1 MGTRSLIAVV
11 HGDNYKTVYCHW
23 DGYLSHNGRILQEH
37 YGPDK
42 SPKANHLVALGNISS
57 LGTEIGEKHPFS
69 QFDTD
74 MPAKEFEEKYGNMTT
89 FYGRDR
95 DEEGQEFITHTSK
108 ESLIEHFNEK
118 SDVGIDH
125 YSQRALARIWR
136 AERFSWWLTTL
147 MHRFPDSAGFGQ
159 KMQEAEL
166 DYLVHSQALSTSLAE
181 NYVGLPLNFAA

>member
-37 YGPDK
+37 YN
-42 SPKANHLVALGNISS
+42 SSKANHLVALGNISS

-95 DEEGQEFITHTSK
+95 EEEGQEFITHTSK
-108 ESLIEHFNEK
+108 ESLIEHFNESWCEFAYIMK
-118 SDVGIDH
+118 DSTWYVMYQGDTELRVL
-125 YSQRALARIWR
+125 SEELAKVT
-136 AERFSWWLTTL
+136 E
-147 MHRFPDSAGFGQ
+147 
-159 KMQEAEL
+159 E
-166 DYLVHSQALSTSLAE
+166 V
-181 NYVGLPLNFAA
+181 